1 MTPALIDV
9 IALQCTLRILALH
22 IAQQWR
28 ELCERINREIIT
40 PLLEATRDMLP
51 DVQAMAETFAQLEA
65 DRTIAHITTRRKHW
79 RRTP

>member
-28 ELCERINREIIT
+28 ELCDRINREIIT

-51 DVQAMAETFAQLEA
+51 AAQAMAEALAQLEA
-65 DRTIAHITTRRKHW
+65 DRTTAHITTRRKHW

>member
-1 MTPALIDV
+1 MTPALIDA
-9 IALQCTLRILALH
+9 IALQITLRLWANH

-51 DVQAMAETFAQLEA
+51 AAETMAETLAQLEA
-65 DRTIAHITTRRKHW
+65 ERTTAHITTRRKHW